1 MAELSKTYDP
11 KTVEP
16 KWYQRWID
24 NRDFEADASSKK
36 KPFSIV
42 MPPPNIT
49 GVLTL
54 GHVLNDTIQ
63 DILARRARMQ
73 GFEVLW
79 LPGMDHAGIGT
90 QTAVEKWLRKNEG
103 VTRHD
108 LGREKFLQRV
118 LEWQDKHGGII
129 IKQLKRLGCSCDW
142 SRQRYTMDES
152 YVRAVLGVFVD
163 LYKKGLIYRGRR
175 MINWDPAAQTALS
188 DEEVI
193 NKPQRGNLYY
203 VRYEIVDQPG
213 KSLEVATTRP
223 ETIMADTGVAVH
235 PKDKRYVD
243 LVGKEVWRPMPR
255 EKIPV
260 VADAAIDPEFGTGV
274 LKVTPAHDKLD
285 FDIGARHKMAVID
298 VLTPDGKINCPAVPE
313 LHGLDRFEA
322 RKRAAELLETRGL
335 LSKAEP
341 YENNVG
347 FSDRSDVPIEP
358 RLSEQWFLKY
368 PKTKEALAVVKRHLI
383 RFYPKH
389 WEKVYEQLIKNIQDW
404 CISRQVWWGHRVPIW
419 IFRFGEDQAFPES
432 LPKKFLPDFKSV
444 SETSGKTVSF
454 SGIPNAKTLLRYEE
468 FYREDE
474 VLSLYAAT
482 THPAEIERLEAYGF
496 KQDSD
501 TLDTW
506 FSSWLWAY
514 ETMDPTTRRKF
525 YPTSALVTGPDII
538 FFWVARMIFAGL
550 EFKPGKTKK
559 TEDNIPFH
567 DVFFTSIIRDK
578 QGRKMSK
585 SLGNSPD
592 PLDLIDKYGADGLR
606 FGLMRIA
613 PSGQDI
619 RFDEKQIEEGR
630 NFATKLWNVARF
642 RQMHG
647 PSEPAPKIEKA
658 SIYAVEVLARLNE
671 TIDAIEK
678 GYRDYEFNQIA
689 QRLYDFIWSDY
700 CDWFVEAAKTDI
712 FGVDESKKKSA
723 LAVMDYVLSAIAR
736 LLHPFMPHIT
746 EELWSLLG
754 LGAGSIQFASPPK
767 KLALKD
773 SQLKKKRRLVSG
785 IYDTARVAR
794 DLRAQAGIPSNQ
806 KAEFGVKPIVPGVEA
821 ERATLTRLLN
831 AKDVSVSTSIHA
843 TGVVGLSAVG
853 EVWVKVENIDPAAER
868 ERLEKEIAKVE
879 EELRTVEGKLKNK
892 SFVDRAPKAVVDEHR
907 QRKANFADQ
916 LKKLKEAREKL

>member
-1 MAELSKTYDP
+1 MAQLSKTYDP
-11 KTVEP
+11 RTVEP

-24 NRDFEADASSKK
+24 DRDFVADASSKK

-54 GHVLNDTIQ
+54 GHVLNNSIQ
-63 DILARRARMQ
+63 DILARHARMQ

-90 QTAVEKWLRKNEG
+90 QSAVEKWLRNNEG
-103 VTRHD
+103 VTRRD

-129 IKQLKRLGCSCDW
+129 IQQLKRLGCSCDW

-152 YVRAVLGVFVD
+152 YARAVADVFVD

-203 VRYEIVDQPG
+203 VRYEIVDEPG
-213 KSLEVATTRP
+213 KFLEVATTRP
-223 ETIMADTGVAVH
+223 ETIMADTGAAVH
-235 PKDKRYVD
+235 PKDKRYAK
-243 LVGKEVWRPMPR
+243 LVGQEVWRPMPR

-260 VADAAIDPEFGTGV
+260 VADDAIDREFGTGV
-274 LKVTPAHDKLD
+274 LKVTPAHDTLD
-285 FDIGARHKMAVID
+285 FEIGQRHKLPVID

-322 RKRAAELLETRGL
+322 RKKAAELLEARGL
-335 LSKAEP
+335 LANVEP

-358 RLSEQWFLKY
+358 RLSEQWFLRY
-368 PKTKEALAVVKRHLI
+368 PKTKEALDVVKTHLI

-389 WEKVYEQLIKNIQDW
+389 WEKVYEQWIKNIRDW
-404 CISRQVWWGHRVPIW
+404 CISRQVWWGHRIPAWYAKSQTANSKSQIYVGIKPPKDPQNW
-419 IFRFGEDQAFPES
+419 I
-432 LPKKFLPDFKSV
+432 
-444 SETSGKTVSF
+444 
-454 SGIPNAKTLLRYEE
+454 
-468 FYREDE
+468 
-474 VLSLYAAT
+474 
-482 THPAEIERLEAYGF
+482 
-496 KQDSD
+496 QDND

-514 ETMDPTTRRKF
+514 QTMDEKTRKKF

-538 FFWVARMIFAGL
+538 FFWVARMIIAGL

-647 PSEPAPKIEKA
+647 PIQIAPDKLDCFKQSSFGQL

-678 GYRDYEFNQIA
+678 GYRDYQFNTVA

-700 CDWFVEAAKTDI
+700 CDWFVEAAKTEI
-712 FGVDESKKKSA
+712 FSEDESRKKSA
-723 LAVMDYVLSAIAR
+723 LAVMDYVLSAIVR

-746 EELWSLLG
+746 EELWLLLG
-754 LGAGSIQFASPPK
+754 LGESSIQFASPPK
-767 KLALKD
+767 KLTIGNVD
-773 SQLKKKRRLVSG
+773 LKKRKLVAA
-785 IYDTARVAR
+785 IYQTVQTGRNLRATAR
-794 DLRAQAGIPSNQ
+794 IPSNQ
-806 KAEFGVKPIVPGVEA
+806 KAKYALRSKQSGLANEQETIA
-821 ERATLTRLLN
+821 RLLN
-831 AKDVSVSTSIHA
+831 ASELV
-843 TGVVGLSAVG
+843 
-853 EVWVKVENIDPAAER
+853 IDPKFKAGAGTPIATIQLGEILLVVEVDRAAER
-868 ERLEKEIAKVE
+868 GRLDKEIAKVE
-879 EELRTVEGKLKNK
+879 EELRTVEDKLKNK
-892 SFVDRAPKAVVDEHR
+892 SFIDRAPKAVVEEHR
-907 QRKANFADQ
+907 QRKANFTER
-916 LKKLKEAREKL
+916 LERLKEARDKL

>member
-11 KTVEP
+11 RTVEP

-24 NRDFEADASSKK
+24 NHDFEADPDSKK

-54 GHVLNDTIQ
+54 GHVLNNTIQ

-103 VTRHD
+103 VTRHE

-129 IKQLKRLGCSCDW
+129 IQQLKRLGCSCDW
-142 SRQRYTMDES
+142 SRQRYTFDES
-152 YVRAVLGVFVD
+152 YVLAVQKVFVD

-213 KSLEVATTRP
+213 KFLEVATTRP

-243 LVGKEVWRPMPR
+243 LVGKEVCRPMPR

-260 VADAAIDPEFGTGV
+260 VADQAIDPEFGTGV
-274 LKVTPAHDKLD
+274 LKVTPAHDKVD
-285 FDIGARHKMAVID
+285 FEVGQRHKLSVID

-322 RKRAAELLETRGL
+322 RKKAAELLLERGL
-335 LSKAEP
+335 LSKTEP

-347 FSDRSDVPIEP
+347 FSDRSEVPIEP
-358 RLSEQWFLKY
+358 RLSEQWFLRY
-368 PKTKEALAVVKRHLI
+368 PKTKEALAVVKKHLI
-383 RFYPKH
+383 RFFPRH
-389 WEKVYEQLIKNIQDW
+389 WEKVYAQWLENIQDW
-404 CISRQVWWGHRVPIW
+404 CISRQVWWAHCIPAWYPIN
-419 IFRFGEDQAFPES
+419 
-432 LPKKFLPDFKSV
+432 
-444 SETSGKTVSF
+444 KTVEA
-454 SGIPNAKTLLRYEE
+454 GVPPAEKQLQPGTT
-468 FYREDE
+468 
-474 VLSLYAAT
+474 AAT
-482 THPAEIERLEAYGF
+482 EEVRVQIESPGEGWR
-496 KQDSD
+496 QDDD

-514 ETMDPTTRRKF
+514 ETMDLKTRKKF
-525 YPTSALVTGPDII
+525 YPTSVLVTGPDII
-538 FFWVARMIFAGL
+538 FFWVARMIIAGL
-550 EFKPGKTKK
+550 EFKPGKSGK

-567 DVFFTSIIRDK
+567 DVFFTGIIRDK
-578 QGRKMSK
+578 EGRKMSK

-592 PLDLIDKYGADGLR
+592 PLELIDKYGADGLR

-647 PSEPAPKIEKA
+647 PSDATPKIDSQYL
-658 SIYAVEVLARLNE
+658 SIFSLEVLTRLNE
-671 TIDAIEK
+671 TINTIEAA
-678 GYRDYEFNQIA
+678 YRDYQFNTVA
-689 QRLYDFIWSDY
+689 QQLYDFIWSDY
-700 CDWFVEAAKTDI
+700 CDWFVEAAKTDV
-712 FGVDESKKKSA
+712 FSENEAKKKA
-723 LAVMDYVLSAIAR
+723 TLAVMDFILSAVLR

-746 EELWSLLG
+746 EELWSMFG
-754 LGAGSIQFASPPK
+754 FGKGTIQFEAPPARIAMEGVDFVK
-767 KLALKD
+767 NRKLVAA
-773 SQLKKKRRLVSG
+773 
-785 IYDTARVAR
+785 IYETVQAGRN
-794 DLRAQAGIPSNQ
+794 LRAEAGIPSNR
-806 KAEFGVKPIVPGVEA
+806 KARFVLVTSNAEA
-821 ERATLTRLLN
+821 SNEGRRISRLLN
-831 AKDVSVSTSIHA
+831 ASHLDIA
-843 TGVVGLSAVG
+843 THERHRSGTPVAVTTLG
-853 EVWVKVENIDPAAER
+853 EILLVDFEMDKQAER
-868 ERLEKEIAKVE
+868 GRLEKEIAKVE
-879 EELRTVEGKLKNK
+879 EELRSIEARLNNK
-892 SFVDRAPKAVVDEHR
+892 SFVDRAPAAVVGENR
-907 QRKANFADQ
+907 QRKKNFAEQLAKLKPERDQ
-916 LKKLKEAREKL
+916 L